1 MIIDFHTHTFP
12 DKIASAAIAKMQLD
26 CHSAAFSDGTLAGLK
41 AGAKDAGIDL
51 SVIQPVATKPGQVS
65 SVNELAAGLN
75 GQDGIVYFG
84 CMHPDFEDY
93 RSELQQLR
101 DAGIKGIKV
110 HPVYQGA
117 NIDDARYL
125 RIFEC
130 CAALGLWVLTH
141 GGDDIGFPGLVRCSP
156 EMCRSALRQVPGLKM
171 VVAHMGGWRNWERVA
186 ENLLDT
192 GAVLDT
198 AFSIG
203 NIVPLDD
210 TYYDDKDTALLSD
223 EQFCSLVATFGG
235 ERVLFATDSPWSDRK
250 AEVARIKAMPLPEAE
265 KAAILG
271 GNAEK
276 ILFG

>member
-12 DKIASAAIAKMQLD
+12 DKIAAAAIAKMQLD

-41 AGAKDAGIDL
+41 KGAKDAGIDL
-51 SVIQPVATKPGQVS
+51 SVIQPVATKPAQVS
-65 SVNELAAGLN
+65 SVNELAAALN
-75 GQDGIVYFG
+75 GHENIVYFG
-84 CMHPDFEDY
+84 CMHPDFGDY
-93 RSELQQLR
+93 RTELLKLR

-110 HPVYQGA
+110 HPVYQGT
-117 NIDDARYL
+117 NIDDPRYL

-130 CAALGLWVLTH
+130 CAQLGLWALTH

-156 EMCRSALRQVPGLKM
+156 EMCRNALLQVPGLKM

-203 NIVPLDD
+203 SIVPIGDG
-210 TYYDDKDTALLSD
+210 YYDDKDTALLSD
-223 EQFCSLVATFGG
+223 EQFCALVKAFGSD
-235 ERVLFATDSPWSDRK
+235 RVLFATDSPWSDRR
-250 AEVARIKAMPLPEAE
+250 AEVERIKAMPLAEAE

-276 ILFG
+276 ILF